1 MPLEVQ
7 LAQSPEAWEIDDI
20 ADMFTAST
28 ELADRGFRGQVSWAL
43 PTPTAESAVWQLK
56 VNRENDPDGVQAEVV
71 AHVGD
76 RLLLANGILRR
87 LTAEQ
92 LAAAIA
98 S

>member
-7 LAQSPEAWEIDDI
+7 LAQMPEAWELNDVDDLFE
-20 ADMFTAST
+20 AAP
-28 ELADRGFRGQVSWAL
+28 ELAARGFRGQVSWAL
-43 PTPTAESAVWQLK
+43 PTPTAESVVWQLK

-76 RLLLANGILRR
+76 RLLLANGILQR